1 VRRVVRAAA
10 IIYMKIIPYKTY
22 MKKTRPTRR
31 TAAAAAAAINKEVVQ
46 SPPSHSIKKPIS
58 AAAVAAAGEWKNI
71 NQILGRE
78 NIAAEIKQILGEFE
92 KRREDNMFKKG
103 IYIYGHPGSGKTQFI
118 LDILRE
124 MNFDVVK
131 YDTGD
136 IRNKSLID
144 TITEHNMSDRNV
156 LSMMRGESRKLSIL
170 MDEIDGMNNGD
181 KGGITALIKLIRQ
194 KKTKK
199 QKNEDIT
206 LNPIICIGNYHTDKK
221 IRELMKVC
229 NTFELK
235 KPTPAQLEELIAC
248 GYAASQQHKTPAQ
261 LEELIACG
269 YAASQQHKTPAQLEE
284 LIACSAAA
292 APPPPREIAQKIAH
306 FSQGDLRK
314 VKMYLRIWNNSPA
327 ELMTNVEFF
336 QMKVFNENT
345 KKITESLIQNY
356 YSLSDH
362 SVYMNETDRTIVA
375 LLWHENIVDY
385 IADKPGK
392 FDFYQEVL
400 DNICFS
406 DYIDRITFQ
415 NQIWRFNE
423 MTSLIKTFYN
433 NLIYHNRFSG
443 APPPPPPPPQGEIRF
458 TKVLTKYSTEYNN
471 ILFVYNLCQQLNMD
485 QKDMLAFFKH
495 LRYKCGDICGNNELL
510 AQFERF
516 FEKYEINKL
525 FIKRIYRYLDKNV
538 KRDSANDEE
547 LENDSIECGDD
558 TAD

>member
-1 VRRVVRAAA
+1 MDTHININTNGKNISYISSPSVSPPPPPQ
-10 IIYMKIIPYKTY
+10 MLKIRTRKRKTLVGDISPP
-22 MKKTRPTRR
+22 TAEDRPT
-31 TAAAAAAAINKEVVQ
+31 
-46 SPPSHSIKKPIS
+46 SPP
-58 AAAVAAAGEWKNI
+58 AAQILIDWKNI
-71 NQILGRE
+71 NHILGRE
-78 NIAAEIKQILGEFE
+78 KIAAEIKQILTDFE
-92 KRREDNMFKKG
+92 KRRDDNMFKKG
-103 IYIYGHPGSGKTQFI
+103 IYIYGHPGTGKTKFV

-144 TITEHNMSDRNV
+144 NITEDNMSDRNV
-156 LSMMRGESRKLSIL
+156 LSMMRGENRKLSIL

-235 KPTPAQLEELIAC
+235 KPTAEQMVKLI
-248 GYAASQQHKTPAQ
+248 KEILVTNF
-261 LEELIACG
+261 
-269 YAASQQHKTPAQLEE
+269 
-284 LIACSAAA
+284 
-292 APPPPREIAQKIAH
+292 PPDDIIEKIVY

-314 VKMYLRIWNNSPA
+314 LKMYLRIWKKSPRA
-327 ELMTNVEFF
+327 LLENPEFF

-345 KKITESLIQNY
+345 KKITESLINTY
-356 YSLSDH
+356 HPLNEH
-362 SVYMNETDRTIVA
+362 STMMNETDRTIVA
-375 LLWHENIVDY
+375 LLWHENIVDT
-385 IADKPGK
+385 ISQKPMDKK
-392 FDFYQEVL
+392 FGFYQEVL
-400 DNICFS
+400 NNICFS

-415 NQIWRFNE
+415 NQIWQFNE
-423 MTSLIKTFYN
+423 MTSLIKTFHN
-433 NLIYHNRFSG
+433 NMIYHAQFPENQGQFHP
-443 APPPPPPPPQGEIRF
+443 APEVRF

-471 ILFVYNLCQQLNMD
+471 ILFVYSLCQQLNMD
-485 QKDMLAFFKH
+485 QRDMLSFFQN
-495 LRYKCGDICGNNELL
+495 LRYKFGDICGNSELL
-510 AQFERF
+510 GQIERM

-538 KRDSANDEE
+538 KRDSSNDEE
-547 LENDSIECGDD
+547 LEDDFGAAAEGGDSD
-558 TAD
+558 

>member
-1 VRRVVRAAA
+1 
-10 IIYMKIIPYKTY
+10 

-31 TAAAAAAAINKEVVQ
+31 TAAAAAAAAAINKESVQ
-46 SPPSHSIKKPIS
+46 SPQSQPIKKPIS

-235 KPTPAQLEELIAC
+235 KPTPAQLEELISCSA
-248 GYAASQQHKTPAQ
+248 
-261 LEELIACG
+261 
-269 YAASQQHKTPAQLEE
+269 
-284 LIACSAAA
+284 SAAA
-292 APPPPREIAQKIAH
+292 ATPPPREIAQKIAH

-327 ELMTNVEFF
+327 ELMTNTEFF

-385 IADKPGK
+385 IADKPDK
-392 FDFYQEVL
+392 FEFYQEVL

-433 NLIYHNRFSG
+433 NLIYHNRFSRG
-443 APPPPPPPPQGEIRF
+443 GYSPPQGEIRF

-547 LENDSIECGDD
+547 LENDSGEGGDD